1 MKRLFDVF
9 VSLSMLILLSPVI
22 ILVGLLV
29 KITSPGPVLY
39 SSNRVGFNNR
49 IFSMPKFRTMKVNT
63 PTVATHLLANP
74 EVYLTSIGS
83 LLRKTSLDELPQ
95 LWSVFIGEMSLVG
108 PRPALFS
115 QVDLID
121 ARTKVQVHL
130 LLPGITGWAQIN
142 GRDNLSID
150 QKVELDRQYLQQKSL
165 WFDLKIML
173 LTVVR
178 VFRRDDVSH

>member
-1 MKRLFDVF
+1 V
-9 VSLSMLILLSPVI
+9 ILL
-22 ILVGLLV
+22 LALLV
-29 KITSPGPVLY
+29 KITSPGPVIY
-39 SSNRVGFNNR
+39 ASNRVGFNNR
-49 IFSMPKFRTMKVNT
+49 IFLMPKFRTMKVNT
-63 PTVATHLLANP
+63 PTVATHLLTNP
-74 EVYLTSIGS
+74 DSHLTSIGS
-83 LLRKTSLDELPQ
+83 VLRKTSLDELPQ
-95 LWSVFIGEMSLVG
+95 LWSVLIGDMSLVG

-115 QVDLID
+115 QADLID
-121 ARTKVQVHL
+121 ARTKAGVHL

-150 QKVELDRQYLQQKSL
+150 QKVELDRQYLQQKSF